1 MTPSRESFQSVGA
14 FSSLTKSGRI
24 PSQTTTTTWRSNL
37 AGSVATPVA
46 CEHKSNATTEIDVQ
60 YSQTMFMIAGRLRR
74 RRGERQSNPFPEIGR
89 VRPARAGLALGA
101 PLWNILFAA
110 VFLPTSAWAAP
121 LIPTATGMAWQY
133 NMAEELGKPFSVPD
147 VNPDASGKIHLPVL
161 YRIAGTQNVD
171 GKELLKFEMHRSG
184 VVTNT
189 DLLTVDERGILCS
202 ARINLD
208 GEWIQFNPPQAIIAT
223 PLTQGASW
231 NCDGQAGDL
240 KVHQHYD
247 VTGEEDVDVPA
258 GKFHAFRIHGVQTS
272 PSPMTVDRWFATGTG
287 IVKDVTTTRAT
298 NGDLRQRISL
308 ELAERPKIVNRP
320 EVKPDAAPKKISVS
334 FARERFGKATTTFS
348 SETSQIFAR
357 WQGHR
362 LTKGARV
369 RVVWIAE
376 NIGEDFPPD
385 YKVDESSAI
394 AEGPTSHGAF
404 TLSRP
409 DDGWALG
416 DYRVEFYVDDVLFET
431 VKLKLL
437 K

>member
-1 MTPSRESFQSVGA
+1 
-14 FSSLTKSGRI
+14 
-24 PSQTTTTTWRSNL
+24 
-37 AGSVATPVA
+37 
-46 CEHKSNATTEIDVQ
+46 
-60 YSQTMFMIAGRLRR
+60 MIARSLHR
-74 RRGERQSNPFPEIGR
+74 RRGEQQPNPFAEIGR
-89 VRPARAGLALGA
+89 ARPVRPGLALGA
-101 PLWNILFAA
+101 PPWSILIAA
-110 VFLPTSAWAAP
+110 AFLPASAFPAP
-121 LIPTATGMAWQY
+121 IIPTATGLAWRY
-133 NMAEELGKPFSVPD
+133 NMTEELGKRFSA
-147 VNPDASGKIHLPVL
+147 PDATPDAAGKIRLPVL
-161 YRIAGTQNVD
+161 YRIAGTENVD

-223 PLTQGASW
+223 PLKQGASW
-231 NCDGQAGDL
+231 NFDGQTGDL
-240 KVHQHYD
+240 RVHQHYD
-247 VTGEEDVDVPA
+247 VTGEEDVDVAA

-272 PSPMTVDRWFATGTG
+272 PSAMTIDRWFAIGTG

-298 NGDLRQRISL
+298 NGDLRQRVSL
-308 ELAERPKIVNRP
+308 ELAERPKIVERP
-320 EVKPDAAPKKISVS
+320 EVKPEAAPKKISVS

-348 SETSQIFAR
+348 SDTSQIFAR
-357 WQGHR
+357 WRGHR
-362 LTKGARV
+362 LAKGARV
-369 RVVWIAE
+369 RAVWIAE

-385 YKVDESSAI
+385 YKVDEASAI
-394 AEGPTSHGAF
+394 AESPTSHGAF

-431 VKLKLL
+431 VKLKIV